1 ILGGLGRQGALGD
14 DYVDLHLD
22 QFGCH
27 ASEPLGSSLR
37 EAYFEDDVLALHI
50 AVVPQT
56 LPETFK
62 SRHRRCDRHRE
73 DSDLGDPLCLL
84 RLGGERH
91 DEETGSYRADE
102 STPIHNSITRRME
115 VQPCYAYTRDLDA
128 ARE

>member
-1 ILGGLGRQGALGD
+1 MDRRTFVGTVTAGLLVVPLAAEAQQAQRVPKIGVLTMS
-14 DYVDLHLD
+14 V
-22 QFGCH
+22 
-27 ASEPLGSSLR
+27 ASSM
-37 EAYFEDDVLALHI
+37 AAFEGF
-50 AVVPQT
+50 PQT

-115 VQPCYAYTRDLDA
+115 VQPCYAYTRD
-128 ARE
+128 